1 VAGLR
6 VAHDIPGRLRLRLS
20 RGAPGRTLET
30 ALAGRPGVV
39 GCTWTQHTGSL
50 LVHYR
55 PDAVSA
61 AALCERVA
69 AEVGASWPGEAP
81 HPAAP
86 PPAPVGLTGAVR
98 DTVAALDTGVARAT
112 GGLLDLRSLLPLV
125 LAAWAIREI
134 ARGAAGPLA
143 WSTALWYAHGLFR
156 DYNLPGGHA

>member
-6 VAHDIPGRLRLRLS
+6 VAHDIPGRLRLRLP
-20 RGAPGRTLET
+20 RGAPGRALET
-30 ALAGRPGVV
+30 ALAGRPGVA

-55 PDAVSA
+55 PDLVSA
-61 AALCERVA
+61 AALCEMVA
-69 AEVGASWPGEAP
+69 AEVGASGPGEP
-81 HPAAP
+81 PASA

-125 LAAWAIREI
+125 LTAWAIREI

-156 DYNLPGGHA
+156 DYSLPSGHA